1 MCGFVGSF
9 DSSAN
14 VNADELTRRATQMAD
29 AIRHRGPDDSGV
41 WVDAAAGIAL
51 GHRRLSIIDLS
62 AAGHQPMASADGRFQ
77 LVYNGEIYNF
87 EQLRKE
93 LSNTASL
100 RGRSDTEV
108 LVEGIAEWGLRAT
121 VEKLNG
127 MFGFAVWDT
136 KERTLSLVRDRMG
149 IKPVY
154 YGNCSG
160 TFLFGSELKALR
172 AHPQFNADID
182 RSALGSF
189 LEHSYIPSD
198 RSIYQGVHKLPPAH
212 ILTLGDGRPKL
223 ERYWSIPFDAKPDPD
238 WNQRFPEVLRD
249 AVQSRMLADV
259 PLGAFLSGGID
270 SSLVV
275 SLMQSISQRP
285 VKTFTIGFHEA
296 EWNEAPHAA
305 AIAKHL
311 GTEHTEL
318 FVTPEQAR
326 DVIPMLPAMY
336 DEPFADVS
344 QIPTFLVCQMA
355 REHVTVCLSGD
366 GGDEL
371 FGGYDRYHH
380 IRGIN
385 DKRKMVPGFARGP
398 LASIITHP
406 LLRKLRGKAPRDSSL
421 WRGVLKSKD
430 LRELYLYLHRHWR
443 EPNQLVVGYAPESGT
458 PFRQNAAFD
467 NTPSGELFTMMA
479 IDHEAYLPDDILV
492 KVDRASMAVS
502 LEARVPLLDHR
513 VAEQAWR
520 MDPNRRFDGAKKK
533 EPLRKILSQ
542 QVPLELFDRPKAGFG
557 VPIDSWLRGPLRDW
571 AESLLSEDRLRREG
585 YLQPKPIRE
594 KWEQH
599 LAGDADWQYL
609 IWDVLMFQAWLEANQ

>member
-513 VAEQAWR
+513 VVEQAWR

>member
-172 AHPQFNADID
+172 AHPQFSANID

-238 WNQRFPEVLRD
+238 WNQRFSEVLRD

-270 SSLVV
+270 SSLAV

-326 DVIPMLPAMY
+326 DVIPLLPAMY

-513 VAEQAWR
+513 VVEQAWR

-542 QVPLELFDRPKAGFG
+542 HVPLELFDRPKAGFG

-594 KWEQH
+594 KWTQH

-609 IWDVLMFQAWLEANQ
+609 TWDVLMFQAWLEANQ

>member
-1 MCGFVGSF
+1 
-9 DSSAN
+9 
-14 VNADELTRRATQMAD
+14 
-29 AIRHRGPDDSGV
+29 
-41 WVDAAAGIAL
+41 
-51 GHRRLSIIDLS
+51 
-62 AAGHQPMASADGRFQ
+62 MASADGRFQ

-513 VAEQAWR
+513 VVEQAWR

>member
-14 VNADELTRRATQMAD
+14 VNANELTRRATQMAD

-154 YGNCSG
+154 YGNRSG

-172 AHPQFNADID
+172 AHPQFNANID

-443 EPNQLVVGYAPESGT
+443 EPNQLVVGYAQESGT

-513 VAEQAWR
+513 VVEQAWR
-520 MDPNRRFDGAKKK
+520 MDPHDRFAGAKKK

-542 QVPLELFDRPKAGFG
+542 HVPLELFDRPKAGFG

>member
-380 IRGIN
+380 IRGHQRQAKN
-385 DKRKMVPGFARGP
+385 GP
-398 LASIITHP
+398 
-406 LLRKLRGKAPRDSSL
+406 RFR
-421 WRGVLKSKD
+421 
-430 LRELYLYLHRHWR
+430 
-443 EPNQLVVGYAPESGT
+443 SGT
-458 PFRQNAAFD
+458 AGQHYYSSTTAKASRQ
-467 NTPSGELFTMMA
+467 G
-479 IDHEAYLPDDILV
+479 
-492 KVDRASMAVS
+492 AS
-502 LEARVPLLDHR
+502 R
-513 VAEQAWR
+513 
-520 MDPNRRFDGAKKK
+520 
-533 EPLRKILSQ
+533 
-542 QVPLELFDRPKAGFG
+542 
-557 VPIDSWLRGPLRDW
+557 
-571 AESLLSEDRLRREG
+571 
-585 YLQPKPIRE
+585 LQPV
-594 KWEQH
+594 
-599 LAGDADWQYL
+599 AGRVEIQRSA
-609 IWDVLMFQAWLEANQ
+609 

>member
-172 AHPQFNADID
+172 AHPQFTADID

-513 VAEQAWR
+513 VVEQAWR